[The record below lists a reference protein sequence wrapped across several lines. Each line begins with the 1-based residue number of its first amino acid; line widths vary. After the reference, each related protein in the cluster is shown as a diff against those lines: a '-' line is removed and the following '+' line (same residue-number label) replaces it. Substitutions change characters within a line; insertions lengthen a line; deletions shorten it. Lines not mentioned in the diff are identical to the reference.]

1 MKWIIIGL
9 LSLLFTF
16 FDYSIGITE
25 VRVVYGAE
33 TLKILSSF
41 PVNVVYLTVIFVTEF
56 LVLYFLQGKILNIYR
71 KWKSLHSIR

>member
-16 FDYSIGITE
+16 FDYSIGIVE
-25 VRVVYGAE
+25 VRVVYGVE

-41 PVNVVYLTVIFVTEF
+41 PINVIYLAVIFVTEF
-56 LVLYFLQGKILNIYR
+56 LVLYFLQKKVLDIYR
-71 KWKSLHSIR
+71 KWKSFHSVR